1 MSEALKAKIAAALA
15 NPNVPMQLTPLE
27 AAELDTYVALVRYFE
42 SVNAEVQTIGGA

>member
-27 AAELDTYVALVRYFE
+27 AAELDTYIALVSYFE
-42 SVNAEVQTIGGA
+42 SQNIELTGGQA